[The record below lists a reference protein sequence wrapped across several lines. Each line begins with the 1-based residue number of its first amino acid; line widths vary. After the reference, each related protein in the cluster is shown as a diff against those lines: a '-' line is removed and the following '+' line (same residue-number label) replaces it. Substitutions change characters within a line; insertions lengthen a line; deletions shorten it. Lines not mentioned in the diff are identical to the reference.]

1 MALDKRKVG
10 VLEKLALYG
19 KDTEKKLKE
28 LKDRDYYYLLTDGGL
43 KPQDMIIIIELKEA
57 VEKGK
62 GVSYILGGTDQE
74 KEEKKNGTVRGTVGT
89 EIKERTGYAGGPE
102 GSHTEHVGG
111 NSNIHQFKRG
121 E

>member
-1 MALDKRKVG
+1 MALDKRKTG

-43 KPQDMIIIIELKEA
+43 KPQDMIIIIELREA

-62 GVSYILGGTDQE
+62 GVSYILGGTDSE
-74 KEEKKNGTVRGTVGT
+74 KEEKKNGDVRNTVGT
-89 EIKERTGYAGGPE
+89 ENKEKASNIGGIK
-102 GSHTEHVGG
+102 GSRTEHAGG
-111 NSNIHQFKRG
+111 NSNIHQFNRG
-121 E
+121 D

>member
-1 MALDKRKVG
+1 MALDKRKTG

-43 KPQDMIIIIELKEA
+43 KPQDMIIIIELREA

-62 GVSYILGGTDQE
+62 GVSYILGGTDSE
-74 KEEKKNGTVRGTVGT
+74 KEDKKNGDARSTVGT
-89 EIKERTGYAGGPE
+89 ENKEKAGNIGGIK
-102 GSHTEHVGG
+102 GSRTEHARG
-111 NSNIHQFKRG
+111 NSNIHQFSRG
-121 E
+121 D

>member
-1 MALDKRKVG
+1 MALDKRKIG

-28 LKDRDYYYLLTDGGL
+28 LKDRDYYYLLIDGGL
-43 KPQDMIIIIELKEA
+43 KPQDMIIVIELREA

-89 EIKERTGYAGGPE
+89 ESKEKTGYVGGPE
-102 GSHTEHVGG
+102 GSRAEHAGG

>member
-1 MALDKRKVG
+1 VALDKRKIG

-74 KEEKKNGTVRGTVGT
+74 KEEKKNGTVRSTVGA
-89 EIKERTGYAGGPE
+89 EDKEKAGHAGGPE
-102 GSHTEHVGG
+102 GSHTEYARG

>member
-1 MALDKRKVG
+1 MALDKRKTG

-28 LKDRDYYYLLTDGGL
+28 LKERDYYYLLTDGGL
-43 KPQDMIIIIELKEA
+43 KPQDMIIIIELREA

-62 GVSYILGGTDQE
+62 GVSYILGGVDSE
-74 KEEKKNGTVRGTVGT
+74 KEEKKNGDARGTVGT
-89 EIKERTGYAGGPE
+89 ENKEKTGNIGGIKGSRAEHAGGN
-102 GSHTEHVGG
+102 G
-111 NSNIHQFKRG
+111 NIHQFNRG